1 MRVMRGV
8 VALVALS
15 LGGAAT
21 AAAQRPIELG
31 VDAGVQFDLEDPKTT
46 VIGIPVQN
54 LRVGFFLSDK
64 LSLEPAV
71 AFNWIKASGEDAFS
85 TLSADASLLYHFSA
99 DTERSQLYARPFVGL
114 SRVGGG
120 GESVSQL
127 QAGAGLGVKLP
138 MATRMA
144 LRLEGNIRHGF
155 ESDDIASGTALGMA
169 IGFSFFT
176 R

>member
-1 MRVMRGV
+1 MRVLRGV

-21 AAAQRPIELG
+21 AAAQRPVELG

-46 VIGIPVQN
+46 VVGIPIQN

-64 LSLEPAV
+64 LSLEPSV
-71 AFNWIKASGEDAFS
+71 ALNWIKVSGEDSFS
-85 TLSADASLLYHFSA
+85 TLGLDASLLYHFTA
-99 DTERSQLYARPFVGL
+99 DTERSQLYVRPFAGL
-114 SRVGGG
+114 MRVSGG
-120 GESVSQL
+120 GESVNQM

-144 LRLEGNIRHGF
+144 LRLEGNVRHGF
-155 ESDDIASGTALGMA
+155 ETDDIASGTALGMT